1 MYSNSRIAR
10 SYGKSTLKILR
21 ALCTVFHMGILN
33 YISTRKDSFLHILPE
48 LLLLFICLFTYLCV
62 CAFVHVSVY
71 SHVCVF
77 ACVCVCV
84 CARAR
89 ACSHARATEHT
100 WRSEDI
106 AKRLF
111 LTSHH
116 VRQNSG
122 RQAWWQEHTPCESP
136 CQLCFSWVLFPH
148 M

>member
-77 ACVCVCV
+77 VCVCVCV
-84 CARAR
+84 RAHACVLSCKNPRAHVEVRRYCQEIVSHLPPCEAELRPPVLVARAY
-89 ACSHARATEHT
+89 T
-100 WRSEDI
+100 
-106 AKRLF
+106 L
-111 LTSHH
+111 
-116 VRQNSG
+116 
-122 RQAWWQEHTPCESP
+122 
-136 CQLCFSWVLFPH
+136 
-148 M
+148 